1 MRNIYIAAFATFVVL
16 QQAINPIQ
24 VPIAEPALAASQ
36 TENGTKQNYNLNLNT
51 STFTLELKDQRAS
64 FDEAVVKPLR
74 VAQEAKAQADAAAK
88 AARAVAS
95 APRAKLVIGGEDVWA
110 QLRFCEAGG
119 NYNTN
124 TGNGYFGAYQY
135 NLGTWA
141 NYGGYARPDLAP
153 PEVQDAK
160 ARETQ
165 AARGWGPWPSCA
177 RKLGLL

>member
-1 MRNIYIAAFATFVVL
+1 MRNIYIAVLTTLVVL
-16 QQAINPIQ
+16 QQAVNPVQ
-24 VPIAEPALAASQ
+24 VSFANPALAASQ
-36 TENGTKQNYNLNLNT
+36 TENANKQNYALNLNT
-51 STFTLELKDQRAS
+51 DTYALELKDKRAS
-64 FDEAVVKPLR
+64 FDDAILKPLR

-88 AARAVAS
+88 AAQAVAS

-177 RKLGLL
+177 RQLGLL